1 MGCVGSKEIPEAQLV
16 SLEIDKQIYK
26 DKAFLRNEIKMLL
39 LGAGEAGKS
48 TILKQMRLIHAG
60 SFTTVERDHHRELIF
75 SNIID
80 SIQAILRA
88 MRTIQIEF
96 QDKSLEAAASMI
108 EPLSTSMNDHDMN
121 TEVFTA
127 IRCLWNDGGVQAC
140 YKRSTEY
147 QLSPS
152 ELIIRPF
159 RVTTIPRFSPTPFI
173 ILCLDC
179 EFRLCDSAAYY
190 FDSID
195 RISQRNYTPD
205 DQDILR
211 SRLKTK
217 GISET
222 MFVIGDLNYRMLD
235 VGGQRSERQKWIHC
249 FENVTLIVFLAAIS
263 EYDQFLR
270 EENSVNRMDEALTLF
285 GSISNSRWFNKTSI
299 ILFLNK
305 IDIFKEKVTH
315 SPIQHFYSDF
325 QPPSNCPQEVWQAGA
340 DFFKNKFLSFNRSSS
355 KQIYV
360 HLTCAT
366 DTSQIRH
373 VIGHVNDTIIQLNL
387 SEYGMM

>member
-108 EPLSTSMNDHDMN
+108 ESLSTSMTDHDMN
-121 TEVFTA
+121 TDVFTA

-147 QLSPS
+147 QL
-152 ELIIRPF
+152 
-159 RVTTIPRFSPTPFI
+159 
-173 ILCLDC
+173 
-179 EFRLCDSAAYY
+179 CDSAAYY

-195 RISQRNYTPD
+195 RISQRNYIPD

-270 EENSVNRMDEALTLF
+270 EENSVVRSSLTSSFLGLMRFQKFQKWMVFFQNRMDEALTLF

-315 SPIQHFYSDF
+315 SPIQNFYSDF
-325 QPPSNCPQEVWQAGA
+325 QPPLNCQQEVWQAGA

>member
-147 QLSPS
+147 QL
-152 ELIIRPF
+152 
-159 RVTTIPRFSPTPFI
+159 
-173 ILCLDC
+173 
-179 EFRLCDSAAYY
+179 CDSAAYY

-285 GSISNSRWFNKTSI
+285 GSISNSR
-299 ILFLNK
+299 
-305 IDIFKEKVTH
+305 
-315 SPIQHFYSDF
+315 
-325 QPPSNCPQEVWQAGA
+325 C
-340 DFFKNKFLSFNRSSS
+340 FNRSSS

-373 VIGHVNDTIIQLNL
+373 VIGHVNDTRDSLWNSVICT
-387 SEYGMM
+387 

>member
-108 EPLSTSMNDHDMN
+108 ESLSTSMTDHDMN
-121 TEVFTA
+121 TDV
-127 IRCLWNDGGVQAC
+127 
-140 YKRSTEY
+140 
-147 QLSPS
+147 
-152 ELIIRPF
+152 
-159 RVTTIPRFSPTPFI
+159 
-173 ILCLDC
+173 
-179 EFRLCDSAAYY
+179 LCDSAAYY

-195 RISQRNYTPD
+195 RISQRNYIPD

-285 GSISNSRWFNKTSI
+285 GSISNSR
-299 ILFLNK
+299 
-305 IDIFKEKVTH
+305 
-315 SPIQHFYSDF
+315 
-325 QPPSNCPQEVWQAGA
+325 C
-340 DFFKNKFLSFNRSSS
+340 FNRSSS

>member
-147 QLSPS
+147 QL
-152 ELIIRPF
+152 
-159 RVTTIPRFSPTPFI
+159 
-173 ILCLDC
+173 
-179 EFRLCDSAAYY
+179 CDSAAYY

-270 EENSVNRMDEALTLF
+270 EENSVVRSSNRMDEALTLF